1 MPTKPRPVVSR
12 KRRVVFGLVTAVAVW
27 LIVDTGAYFFL
38 NWISTRFGIFY
49 GLRAPTDDEIR
60 AFTEIGFHP
69 VFGWDLRKT
78 VARGPLGEK
87 KGHDYALQP
96 RYKAK
101 AFGDSFVEGVRNPK
115 NSFEYSVEELTGWQC
130 LNFGVSGYGP
140 DQATL
145 KYQANTVSTEY
156 AILGMLDENIG
167 RVVNRLRGFYTL
179 EESYRTKPRYVV
191 GEAGVVTLLPNPIS
205 NPGDLEKL
213 KDPAYV
219 DELRRDDYWSK
230 YYEGLNAPYELRWP
244 ATAVLVPHA
253 DFFALQGLRLAQ
265 HAIRP
270 TYESSLW
277 RSRHY
282 HLYDEKSEGIAI
294 MRHVVDEFAAAAR
307 AKGETPII
315 LVFAAGETMEIMAEF
330 HRKPYQPLVDHLGR
344 TGVEFIDV
352 GEVFLKEKDFKRFYI
367 NGDGHLNEIGNR
379 RVAEEIVRLIR
390 VLDGRAGAHAG
401 QTGP

>member
-1 MPTKPRPVVSR
+1 MPSSPRPVVSR
-12 KRRVVFGLVTAVAVW
+12 QRKIVFGLVTAVAVW
-27 LIVDTGAYFFL
+27 LIVDTGVYFFL
-38 NWISTRFGIFY
+38 NWISTRYGIFY
-49 GLRAPTDDEIR
+49 GLRPPTDDEIR
-60 AFTEIGFHP
+60 AFTQVGFHP
-69 VFGWDLRKT
+69 DFGWDLRKT

-87 KGHDYALQP
+87 KGHDYQLQP
-96 RYKAK
+96 RYKVK
-101 AFGDSFVEGVRNPK
+101 AFGDSYVEGVRDPK
-115 NSFEYSVEELTGWQC
+115 TTFEYYVEELTGWQC

-156 AILGMLDENIG
+156 AILGMLDENVG

-191 GEAGVVTLLPNPIS
+191 GEGGRVTLLPNPIRD
-205 NPGDLEKL
+205 PKDLEKL

-244 ATAVLVPHA
+244 ATFVLLPHA
-253 DFFALQGLRLAQ
+253 NFFALQGFRLAW

-270 TYESSLW
+270 TYESNLW

-282 HLYDEKSEGIAI
+282 HLYEEKSEGIAI

-307 AKGETPII
+307 AKGETPIVI
-315 LVFAAGETMEIMAEF
+315 VFAAAETMEIMTEF
-330 HRKPYQPLVDHLGR
+330 GRKPYQPLVDHLSK
-344 TGVEFIDV
+344 TGVEFMDI
-352 GEVFLKEKDFKRFYI
+352 GEAFLKDGNFTRYYI
-367 NGDGHLNEIGNR
+367 NGDGHLNGVGNR
-379 RVAEEIVRLIR
+379 RVAEEIVRRIR
-390 VLDGRAGAHAG
+390 ALDGRAGAHAG
-401 QTGP
+401 QTVP